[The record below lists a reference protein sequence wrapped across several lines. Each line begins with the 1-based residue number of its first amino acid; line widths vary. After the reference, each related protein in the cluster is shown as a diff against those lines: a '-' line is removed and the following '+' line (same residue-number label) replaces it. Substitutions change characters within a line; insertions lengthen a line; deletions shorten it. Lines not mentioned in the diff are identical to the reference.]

1 MTDTRQPTG
10 PDDLLDDADPQRR
23 KILTQTG
30 RKLVPQL
37 WGLIRTL
44 GLYDPDNETPHRA
57 AAALGETLEAVQATE
72 DAAALI
78 VFGDSA
84 FLNGCRLRLDHA
96 TYRLVRRMAAF
107 FDKRNLGG
115 ICVHRGHRN
124 EMLMEF
130 LMELRDSDR
139 YEDPRQHM
147 DEYLRNLEIPE
158 VTLINPHRHRVGASE
173 EGRIGDAKRAALEVY
188 ARAMYALSERAGS
201 LDGAAGRFRRQTV
214 AVRRLVVL
222 SERDEETFL
231 QLSALRGLGSPVLNH
246 SLNVTILALTLG
258 RNAGLSRQHLVR
270 LGIAAMNHNVG
281 EAVPREWDWDVA
293 EAGGDEDPR
302 SDEAI
307 AHTLR
312 GMYLILGQHGIN
324 DRSMQR
330 AIVAAEHH
338 RHYDGFGG
346 FPELP
351 PAKPHLFSRMI
362 GICDA
367 FDTLVWS
374 PVEDTR
380 LPPDQ
385 ALRRITRGS
394 GEMYDP
400 LLVRLFAAMVGR
412 YPPGSLVELDSG
424 ELAIVVARGQRL
436 EGQSRPLVLRIR
448 DEMGQP
454 MEPTTLDLSEKV
466 EGKRRFAYAIVR
478 SRDPARL
485 GINVASHM
493 FAEKDLAAAEQAA
506 TEPEEPE
513 QDTPET
519 SLH

>member
-1 MTDTRQPTG
+1 VTDRQLTTG

-23 KILTQTG
+23 KALTQAG

-44 GLYDPDNETPHRA
+44 GLYDPENETPHRA
-57 AAALGETLEAVQATE
+57 AAVLGQTLEEVQASE

-96 TYRLVRRMAAF
+96 TYRLVRRLATF
-107 FDKRNLGG
+107 LSDRGLGG
-115 ICVHRGHRN
+115 LCFHRGHRD
-124 EMLMEF
+124 EMIMEF
-130 LMELRDSDR
+130 LMELREADR
-139 YEDPRQHM
+139 HEDPKLHM
-147 DEYLRNLEIPE
+147 EEYLQNLDIPE
-158 VTLINPHRHRVGASE
+158 VTLVNPHRHRVGGNKSMVE
-173 EGRIGDAKRAALEVY
+173 DVKREALEVY

-214 AVRRLVVL
+214 AIRRLVVL
-222 SERDEETFL
+222 AEHDQETFL

-281 EAVPREWDWDVA
+281 EVIPREWDWDVA
-293 EAGGDEDPR
+293 QAGGGDDPQ
-302 SDEAI
+302 SDEAV

-312 GMYLILGQHGIN
+312 GMYLILGQHGVT

-338 RHYDGFGG
+338 RHFDGIGG

-367 FDTLVWS
+367 YDTLVWS

-385 ALRRITRGS
+385 ALRRITRGT

-400 LLVRLFAAMVGR
+400 LMVRLFAAMVGR
-412 YPPGSLVELDSG
+412 YPPGSLVELDNG
-424 ELAIVVARGQRL
+424 ELAIVVARGQQL
-436 EGQSRPLVLRIR
+436 KGQARPLVLRIR
-448 DEMGQP
+448 DEMGLP
-454 MEPTTLDLSEKV
+454 LEPTTLDLSQMV
-466 EGKRRFAYAIVR
+466 PGKRRFAHAIVR
-478 SRDPARL
+478 TRDPARM
-485 GINVASHM
+485 GINVASFM
-493 FAEKDLAAAEQAA
+493 FAAQDLEAAALAAAE
-506 TEPEEPE
+506 TENPSGGAPEPGV
-513 QDTPET
+513 
-519 SLH
+519 H